1 MLCDQWISR
10 RRDIKNF
17 LDRAYG
23 KLVIGFPADTTGG
36 KHRARSVKGN
46 CSGDAKL
53 LKRQLAFQE
62 ISR

>member
-1 MLCDQWISR
+1 LP
-10 RRDIKNF
+10 
-17 LDRAYG
+17 DRAYE
-23 KLVIGFPADTTGG
+23 KLPVGFPADATGG